1 MVCTREVRVETD
13 DKKKDRLKQFETI
26 KYLGSMISDNG
37 GCYIHLKLQAA
48 ILDAAILDAAI
59 LYFSTIINHGNCIDY
74 IALLSPTS
82 SNITVLD

>member
-37 GCYIHLKLQAA
+37 GCLEEVRHRVGTGWGKWREMSRIVCDKRIY
-48 ILDAAILDAAI
+48 
-59 LYFSTIINHGNCIDY
+59 SR
-74 IALLSPTS
+74 
-82 SNITVLD
+82 